1 MIGQK
6 HQSSTFG
13 IAIADTTQAFAI
25 RLLGVENNQLHF
37 LVAEQPRAAIDSPRI
52 HALEFE
58 VGFGA
63 GDEEAGGLMEA
74 VESLEVEVTA
84 VHDIEGARTD
94 PDIPL
99 LTRASG

>member
-1 MIGQK
+1 MRALFTPAGSRKQ
-6 HQSSTFG
+6 
-13 IAIADTTQAFAI
+13 
-25 RLLGVENNQLHF
+25 QLHF
-37 LVAEQPRAAIDSPRI
+37 LIAEQPRPAIDSPRL